1 MKKYILTIMLFS
13 LGFAGYAQVGIGTAT
28 PTTTL
33 HVVES
38 GSFSSTTG
46 ITIPVVT
53 EDMTTTTTDGTEPSQ
68 LVYSTNASSMGYYY
82 WTGAAWTPLVPAGYG
97 IATGSITSTLGIT
110 NVTTAGPYTV
120 LDSDRVINVIHDD
133 GSTYTIS
140 LPDPSS
146 HTGRM
151 ICIISSAFSQ
161 QIQFSTNSPTG
172 GTQIVPSGGASL
184 LISNG
189 SEWKLLR
196 AAF

>member
-68 LVYSTNASSMGYYY
+68 LVYSTNASSTGYYY

-110 NVTTAGPYTV
+110 NVNDPGPYTV
-120 LDSDRVINVIHDD
+120 TDSDRVINV
-133 GSTYTIS
+133 TYSSSGDSDYILS
-140 LPDPSS
+140 LPDPSL

-151 ICIISSAFSQ
+151 ICIIAHN

-172 GTQIVPSGGASL
+172 GTQIVPADGASL

-189 SEWKLLR
+189 TEWKLLR

>member
-68 LVYSTNASSMGYYY
+68 LVYSTNASSTGYYY
-82 WTGAAWTPLVPAGYG
+82 WNGTAWTALVPG
-97 IATGSITSTLGIT
+97 IEKNYTTVSSGGSYTVSSTDDILYYDGSGMATWTLPSNVPVGKTYYIINREPANTDSIFFT
-110 NVTTAGPYTV
+110 NTIVTTALNFVGATQGGI
-120 LDSDRVINVIHDD
+120 LI
-133 GSTYTIS
+133 
-140 LPDPSS
+140 
-146 HTGRM
+146 HTGSGNYAV
-151 ICIISSAFSQ
+151 IS
-161 QIQFSTNSPTG
+161 G
-172 GTQIVPSGGASL
+172 Y
-184 LISNG
+184 
-189 SEWKLLR
+189 
-196 AAF
+196 

>member
-1 MKKYILTIMLFS
+1 MLFS
-13 LGFAGYAQVGIGTAT
+13 IGFSGYAQVGIGTAN
-28 PTTTL
+28 PQTTL
-33 HVVES
+33 DVV
-38 GSFSSTTG
+38 GNAGDTPGALNAIDG
-46 ITIPVVT
+46 ITVPVVT
-53 EDMTTTTTDGTEPSQ
+53 DDMTTTATNGTKTSQ
-68 LVYSTNASSMGYYY
+68 LVYSTNASSTGYYY

-110 NVTTAGPYTV
+110 NVSTAGPYTV
-120 LDSDRVINVIHDD
+120 LDSDRVINVTFDN
-133 GSTYTIS
+133 GSTYTLS

-151 ICIISSAFSQ
+151 ICIISSATTQ

-189 SEWKLLR
+189 TEWKLLR
-196 AAF
+196 AGF

>member
-68 LVYSTNASSMGYYY
+68 LVYSTNASSTGYYY
-82 WTGAAWTPLVPAGYG
+82 WNGTAWRALIKTAPSVRVTTSNTLSASDLNGYIIFTGSGAISFDLSTLSSSAVAGDTITFSDSGSGTIAVTGNATGTTNAPAG
-97 IATGSITSTLGIT
+97 
-110 NVTTAGPYTV
+110 P
-120 LDSDRVINVIHDD
+120 
-133 GSTYTIS
+133 
-140 LPDPSS
+140 
-146 HTGRM
+146 
-151 ICIISSAFSQ
+151 
-161 QIQFSTNSPTG
+161 
-172 GTQIVPSGGASL
+172 GGA
-184 LISNG
+184 ITFIYHG
-189 SEWKLLR
+189 SDWYHVSS
-196 AAF
+196 F

>member
-68 LVYSTNASSMGYYY
+68 LVYSTNASSTGYYY
-82 WTGAAWTPLVPAGYG
+82 WTGAAWTPLVPG
-97 IATGSITSTLGIT
+97 IEKNYTTVSSGSHLVSSTDDILYYEGSGNT
-110 NVTTAGPYTV
+110 TWTFPSNVPVGKIYYI
-120 LDSDRVINVIHDD
+120 INESDD
-133 GSTYTIS
+133 GGNLYLDNTNGIVTSGHSYLGATYGGIFIHVGSGDYALVSTY
-140 LPDPSS
+140 
-146 HTGRM
+146 
-151 ICIISSAFSQ
+151 
-161 QIQFSTNSPTG
+161 
-172 GTQIVPSGGASL
+172 
-184 LISNG
+184 
-189 SEWKLLR
+189 
-196 AAF
+196 

>member
-53 EDMTTTTTDGTEPSQ
+53 EDMTITTIDGTEPSQ
-68 LVYSTNASSMGYYY
+68 LVYSTNASSTGYYY
-82 WTGAAWTPLVPAGYG
+82 WNGTAWTPLVPAGYG

-110 NVTTAGPYTV
+110 NVDDPGPYTV
-120 LDSDRVINVIHDD
+120 LDSDRVINVTFDD
-133 GSTYTIS
+133 GSDYILS

-151 ICIISSAFSQ
+151 ICIISSAFTQ

-184 LISNG
+184 VISNG
-189 SEWKLLR
+189 TEWKLLR
-196 AAF
+196 ASF